1 MDSGL
6 KGRIAFVTGASRGI
20 GKAIAAALAAGMCVG
35 AAYTH
40 AQTPAYPAKPVKV
53 IVALAA
59 GSGADIV
66 TRIFTAKLSEI
77 FSQQFVVENR
87 GGAGGNIGVEAG
99 ARSPADGYTLLAI
112 AAGQVINTALYPK
125 LNYNLEKDF
134 DAVGLVAA
142 APLILVVHP
151 SLPVKSVKEFIAF
164 AKARPGKL
172 HYASSGNGSSPH
184 LAAEMFKMHAGVDI
198 VHVPYRG
205 SPQAVTDLI
214 AGETSMVLL
223 APSSVLPYVQS
234 GRLRALAV
242 ASARRSVTAPGLPT
256 MAEAGLPGFEA
267 GTWTAFLSPAGT
279 SPDIVT
285 RLNREL
291 AATARLPEVR
301 DRLAAQGFDARTLTP
316 AEFAAYLRAEIAK
329 WAKVV
334 KATGVRVD

>member
-1 MDSGL
+1 MDL
-6 KGRIAFVTGASRGI
+6 RFKGCNGAR
-20 GKAIAAALAAGMCVG
+20 ALTALLSCVVVQ
-35 AAYTH
+35 AY
-40 AQTPAYPAKPVKV
+40 AQAPAYPAKPVKV

-66 TRIFTAKLSEI
+66 TRIFTAKLGETLG
-77 FSQQFVVENR
+77 QQFIVENR

-134 DAVGLVAA
+134 DAVGLMAA

-151 SLPVKSVKEFIAF
+151 SLPVKSVKELIAF
-164 AKARPGKL
+164 AKAQPGKL
-172 HYASSGNGSSPH
+172 YYASSGNGSSPH
-184 LAAEMFKMHAGVDI
+184 LAAEMFKMQAGVDI

-223 APSSVLPYVQS
+223 APSSVMPYVQS

-242 ASARRSVTAPGLPT
+242 AGARRSVTAPGLPT
-256 MAEAGLPGFEA
+256 MAEAGLPGYEA
-267 GTWTAFLSPAGT
+267 GTWTALLSPAGT
-279 SPDIVT
+279 PPDIVT
-285 RLNREL
+285 RVNREL
-291 AATARLPEVR
+291 VAIARLPDVR
-301 DRLAAQGFDARTLTP
+301 DRLAAQGFDARALTP

-334 KATGVRVD
+334 KATGVRID

>member
-1 MDSGL
+1 MNSGT
-6 KGRIAFVTGASRGI
+6 FVMTTPVLW
-20 GKAIAAALAAGMCVG
+20 LAAT
-35 AAYTH
+35 AATAQ
-40 AQTPAYPAKPVKV
+40 AQTPAYPNKPVKV

-59 GSGADIV
+59 GSGADLV
-66 TRIFTAKLSEI
+66 ARLFSTRLAETLG
-77 FSQQFVVENR
+77 QQFVVENR

-99 ARSPADGYTLLAI
+99 ARSAPDGYTLLTI

-134 DAVGLVAA
+134 ESVGLVAS
-142 APLILVVHP
+142 APLILTVHP
-151 SLPVKSVKEFIAF
+151 SLPVKNVQELIAF

-172 HYASSGNGSSPH
+172 YYASSGNGSSPH
-184 LAAEMFKMHAGVDI
+184 LAAEMFKMHAGIHI

-223 APSSVLPYVQS
+223 APSSVMPYVQG

-267 GTWTAFLSPAGT
+267 GTWTGMLAPAGT
-279 SPDIVT
+279 AVDIVT
-285 RLNREL
+285 RINREL
-291 AATARLPEVR
+291 VNIARLPDVR
-301 DRLAAQGFDARTLTP
+301 ERLAAQGFDALTTTP
-316 AEFAAYLRAEIAK
+316 AEFAVYLRAEMAK

-334 KATGVRVD
+334 KATGIRLD

>member
-1 MDSGL
+1 MNKPLRRGL
-6 KGRIAFVTGASRGI
+6 VLV
-20 GKAIAAALAAGMCVG
+20 AALCLAG
-35 AAYTH
+35 AAR
-40 AQTPAYPAKPVKV
+40 AQTTAYPVKPVKV

-66 TRIFTAKLSEI
+66 TRIFTARLSENL
-77 FSQQFVVENR
+77 SQPFVIENR
-87 GGAGGNIGVEAG
+87 GGAGGNIAVEAG
-99 ARSPADGYTLLAI
+99 ARMAPDGYNLLALS
-112 AAGQVINTALYPK
+112 AGQVINTALYPK

-134 DAVGLVAA
+134 DAVGLMAA

-151 SLPVKSVKEFIAF
+151 SLPVKTVTELIAF

-172 HYASSGNGSSPH
+172 YYGSSGNGSSPH
-184 LAAEMFKMHAGVDI
+184 LSAEMFKLQAGIGI

-214 AGETSMVLL
+214 AGEISLVLL
-223 APSSVLPYVQS
+223 APSSVMPYVQS

-256 MAEAGLPGFEA
+256 IAESGLPGYEA
-267 GTWTAFLSPAGT
+267 GTWTAFVSPAGT
-279 SPDIVT
+279 SPDIVA
-285 RLNREL
+285 RINREL
-291 AATARLPEVR
+291 AAIARLPEVR
-301 DRLAAQGFDARTLTP
+301 DRLAAQGFDVRSTTP
-316 AEFAAYLRAEIAK
+316 SEFAAYLRAEIAK

>member
-1 MDSGL
+1 MHAKRLRNTNRCANG
-6 KGRIAFVTGASRGI
+6 FVM
-20 GKAIAAALAAGMCVG
+20 AILLSLGVIQ
-35 AAYTH
+35 
-40 AQTPAYPAKPVKV
+40 AQAQAPAYPSKPVKV

-59 GSGADIV
+59 GSGADFVARIV
-66 TRIFTAKLSEI
+66 TSKLAEG
-77 FSQQFVVENR
+77 FGQQFVVENR
-87 GGAGGNIGVEAG
+87 GGAGGNIGVEAA
-99 ARSPADGYTLLAI
+99 ARSAPDGYTLLTI
-112 AAGQVINTALYPK
+112 AAGQAINAALYPK

-134 DAVGLVAA
+134 EPIGLMAS

-151 SLPVKSVKEFIAF
+151 SLPVKSVKELIVF

-172 HYASSGNGSSPH
+172 YYASSGNGSSPH
-184 LAAEMFKMHAGVDI
+184 LAAEMFKAQAGVNI

-214 AGETSMVLL
+214 AGEVSLVFL
-223 APSSVLPYVQS
+223 APSSVLSHVRS

-242 ASARRSVTAPGLPT
+242 CSAQRSVTAPGLPT

-267 GTWTAFLSPAGT
+267 GTWTALLAPAGT
-279 SPDIVT
+279 PPDIVI

-291 AATARLPEVR
+291 TTIVR
-301 DRLAAQGFDARTLTP
+301 APDVRERLAAQGFDAVSSTP
-316 AEFAAYLRAEIAK
+316 AEIAAYLRSEIAK

>member
-1 MDSGL
+1 MIRRISA
-6 KGRIAFVTGASRGI
+6 GRSRMFEGYSKIVIALLLSLGAGR
-20 GKAIAAALAAGMCVG
+20 
-35 AAYTH
+35 
-40 AQTPAYPAKPVKV
+40 AQAQVPAYPSKPVKV

-66 TRIFTAKLSEI
+66 ARIVTAKLAESLG
-77 FSQQFVVENR
+77 QQFVIENR
-87 GGAGGNIGVEAG
+87 GGAGGNIGVEAA
-99 ARSPADGYTLLAI
+99 ARTAPDGYTLLTI
-112 AAGQVINTALYPK
+112 AAGQAINPALYPK

-134 DAVGLVAA
+134 EPIGLMAF

-151 SLPVKSVKEFIAF
+151 SLPVNSVRELIDF

-172 HYASSGNGSSPH
+172 DYASSGNGSSPH
-184 LAAEMFKMHAGVDI
+184 LAAEMFKAQAGVNI
-198 VHVPYRG
+198 VHVPYKG

-214 AGETSMVLL
+214 AGEVSLVLL
-223 APSSVLPYVQS
+223 APSSVMPYVRS

-242 ASARRSVTAPGLPT
+242 CGRQRSAMAPGLPT

-267 GTWTAFLSPAGT
+267 GTWTALLAPAGT

-291 AATARLPEVR
+291 ANIVRAPDVR
-301 DRLAAQGFDARTLTP
+301 DRLAAQGFDAVSSTP
-316 AEFAAYLRAEIAK
+316 AEFAAYLRSEIAK
-329 WAKVV
+329 WGKVV

>member
-1 MDSGL
+1 M
-6 KGRIAFVTGASRGI
+6 
-20 GKAIAAALAAGMCVG
+20 
-35 AAYTH
+35 H
-40 AQTPAYPAKPVKV
+40 AQRLRNTNRCANGFVMAILLSLGVIQAQAQAPAYPSKPVKV

-59 GSGADIV
+59 GSGADFVARIV
-66 TRIFTAKLSEI
+66 TSKLAEG
-77 FSQQFVVENR
+77 FGQQFVVENR
-87 GGAGGNIGVEAG
+87 GGAGGNIGVEAA
-99 ARSPADGYTLLAI
+99 ARSAPDGYTLLTI
-112 AAGQVINTALYPK
+112 AAGQAINAALYPK

-134 DAVGLVAA
+134 EPIGLMAS

-151 SLPVKSVKEFIAF
+151 SLPVKSVKELIVF

-172 HYASSGNGSSPH
+172 YYASSGNGSSPH
-184 LAAEMFKMHAGVDI
+184 LAAEMFKAQAGVNI

-214 AGETSMVLL
+214 AGEVSLVFL
-223 APSSVLPYVQS
+223 APSSVLSHVRS

-242 ASARRSVTAPGLPT
+242 CSAQRSVTAPGLPT

-267 GTWTAFLSPAGT
+267 GTWTALLAPAGT
-279 SPDIVT
+279 PPDIVI

-291 AATARLPEVR
+291 TTIVR
-301 DRLAAQGFDARTLTP
+301 APDVRERLAAQGFDAVSSTP
-316 AEFAAYLRAEIAK
+316 AEIAAYLRSEIAK

>member
-1 MDSGL
+1 MHAQRLRNTNRCANG
-6 KGRIAFVTGASRGI
+6 FVM
-20 GKAIAAALAAGMCVG
+20 AILLSLGVIEAQAQAAA
-35 AAYTH
+35 
-40 AQTPAYPAKPVKV
+40 YPSKPVKV

-59 GSGADIV
+59 GSGADFVARIV
-66 TRIFTAKLSEI
+66 TSKLAEG
-77 FSQQFVVENR
+77 FGQQFVVENR
-87 GGAGGNIGVEAG
+87 GGAGGNIGVEAA
-99 ARSPADGYTLLAI
+99 ARSAPDGYTLLTI
-112 AAGQVINTALYPK
+112 AAGQAINAALYPK

-134 DAVGLVAA
+134 EPIGLMAS

-151 SLPVKSVKEFIAF
+151 SLPVKSVKELIVF

-172 HYASSGNGSSPH
+172 YYASSGNGSSPH
-184 LAAEMFKMHAGVDI
+184 LAAEMFKAQAGVNI

-214 AGETSMVLL
+214 AGEVSLVFL
-223 APSSVLPYVQS
+223 APSSVLSHVRS

-242 ASARRSVTAPGLPT
+242 CSAQRSVTAPGLPT

-267 GTWTAFLSPAGT
+267 GTWTALLAPAGT
-279 SPDIVT
+279 PPDIVI

-291 AATARLPEVR
+291 TTIVR
-301 DRLAAQGFDARTLTP
+301 APDVRERLAAQGFDAVSSTP
-316 AEFAAYLRAEIAK
+316 AEIAAYLRSEIAK

>member
-1 MDSGL
+1 MHAKRLRNTNRCANG
-6 KGRIAFVTGASRGI
+6 FVM
-20 GKAIAAALAAGMCVG
+20 AILLSLGVIE
-35 AAYTH
+35 
-40 AQTPAYPAKPVKV
+40 AQAQAPAYPSKPVKV

-59 GSGADIV
+59 GSGADFVARIV
-66 TRIFTAKLSEI
+66 TAKLAEG
-77 FSQQFVVENR
+77 FGQQFVVENR
-87 GGAGGNIGVEAG
+87 GGAGGNIGVEAA
-99 ARSPADGYTLLAI
+99 ARSVPDGYTLLTI

-134 DAVGLVAA
+134 EPVGLMAS

-151 SLPVKSVKEFIAF
+151 SLPVKSVKELIAF

-172 HYASSGNGSSPH
+172 YYASSGNGSSPH
-184 LAAEMFKMHAGVDI
+184 LAAEMFKAQAAVNI

-214 AGETSMVLL
+214 AGEVSLVLL
-223 APSSVLPYVQS
+223 APSSVLSHVRS

-242 ASARRSVTAPGLPT
+242 CSARRSVTAPGLPT

-267 GTWTAFLSPAGT
+267 GTWTALLAPAGT
-279 SPDIVT
+279 PPDIVI

-291 AATARLPEVR
+291 TTIVR
-301 DRLAAQGFDARTLTP
+301 APDVRERLAAQGFDAVSSTP
-316 AEFAAYLRAEIAK
+316 AEIAAYLRSETAK